1 MTKRKQTIVIILG
14 IFMVA
19 INMRPAITSIGPML
33 DTIRDHLDLSNAQ
46 VSLLTSLPVLCMG
59 IFASLAPVL
68 NRKLGLANS
77 VLLMLFVIGLLT
89 AVRGVNDSYSIL
101 LLTAFGIG
109 ISIAII
115 GPLLSAMIKQKFPE
129 RAASVISV
137 YSFGMGVGASLSAG
151 LTAFVYESTASHRM
165 ALGIWSVLAV
175 LGILFW
181 LAATRGEVRV
191 RQQTKENAQTVGSSP
206 WKSPRAWIL
215 LLFFGLQ
222 ASTFFSIVTWFVPVV
237 TDNGFT
243 LLHAGSMLSMMTI
256 IQILFNLL
264 FPLLIARYPVRRF
277 WLLMILLFGLIAIGF
292 IGTGSTSLTWV
303 GAFVLG
309 IPLGGLFPIALLLPL
324 DETETAA
331 ETNSWTAMMQTGGF
345 IMAGLLPLLIGVL
358 YDLTSNHQNTL
369 LIIAAFFLL
378 MIVLAFLIGNGKKQ
392 EQM

>member
-68 NRKLGLANS
+68 NRKLGLSNS

-165 ALGIWSVLAV
+165 ALGIWSVLAL

-181 LAATRGEVRV
+181 VAATRGEVRV
-191 RQQTKENAQTVGSSP
+191 RQQTKKNVHTVGSSP

-237 TDNGFT
+237 TDNGFS
-243 LLHAGSMLSMMTI
+243 LLQAGSMLSMMTI

-264 FPLLIARYPVRRF
+264 IPLLITRFPARRF
-277 WLLMILLFGLIAIGF
+277 WLLTILLLGLIAIGLV
-292 IGTGSTSLTWV
+292 GTGSTSLTWV

-345 IMAGLLPLLIGVL
+345 IMAGLLPLLIGIL

-378 MIVLAFLIGNGKKQ
+378 MIALAFLIGNGKKQ